1 MWHHIF
7 RKKLKFIIGWH
18 LRWDTG
24 VQRELIIRPHIVLT
38 IEVGRLYTPCL
49 HIRLKY
55 HCVHRLD
62 QSRNGNPLGLG
73 RFSPLSLV
81 IDTCTPPLLCTPASL
96 EEQNRPGSSETEA
109 PQVSSG
115 ISLSLSHT
123 FSVSLHLSVS
133 LLQRKLS
140 RECMF
145 LGSLSHHNKDLEWQ
159 TLKPSA
165 RHSSRVL
172 DKPCYSS

>member
-18 LRWDTG
+18 SRWETG
-24 VQRELIIRPHIVLT
+24 GQRELIIRPHIVLT

-81 IDTCTPPLLCTPASL
+81 IDTCTPPLLCSCQPGRAEQAGQVWNRRPAGQLRHLSFSL
-96 EEQNRPGSSETEA
+96 THIFCLSSSLWISLA
-109 PQVSSG
+109 KKIVMRVYVPRFFVSS
-115 ISLSLSHT
+115 
-123 FSVSLHLSVS
+123 
-133 LLQRKLS
+133 Q
-140 RECMF
+140 
-145 LGSLSHHNKDLEWQ
+145 
-159 TLKPSA
+159 
-165 RHSSRVL
+165 
-172 DKPCYSS
+172 